1 MYILIIQCEIC
12 KSLTDNG
19 CFGKIIEF
27 NNIKKN
33 FEYVRRLGVGGTGDT
48 HLLKDSTTNME
59 FAFKKYVPKN
69 ETKRSELYERFVDE
83 IKILFNIS
91 HPNIV
96 RIYNYYLYPEIK
108 LGYLQMEYIEGT
120 SIDKYQPFL
129 YNEWNNIFV
138 QVINVFRYLERK
150 KILHRDIRPQ
160 NILIEKEG
168 NVKIIDFGFGKI
180 LEKQGEENNSVLL
193 NWPISRMPEEISL
206 KGEYTYYTEIYF
218 IGKLFEYILAN
229 NKVTSEQFNY
239 FNVLNKMIEYQVN
252 MRYQSFDEVYSDI
265 SNGIFSTLDFT
276 EEEKDIYGDFTNS
289 IHDKISEYKNEYSP
303 ITNIENIIG
312 NIANVLRK
320 NSLEIY
326 IQNNADLIQ
335 CFITNGFSYNGRT
348 NIEKEKV
355 EWFYKWL
362 ISLPNN
368 KQINVVENINNKL
381 SNIKINKE
389 YDDLPF

>member
-1 MYILIIQCEIC
+1 MGKDSEIEC
-12 KSLTDNG
+12 
-19 CFGKIIEF
+19 GKIIEF

-33 FEYVRRLGVGGTGDT
+33 FEYVRRLGAGGTGDT
-48 HLLKDSTTNME
+48 HLLKDNTTNME

-69 ETKRSELYERFVDE
+69 EAKRAELYERFVDE

-108 LGYLQMEYIEGT
+108 LGYLQMEYIEGI
-120 SIDKYQPFL
+120 SIDKYQPFFN
-129 YNEWNNIFV
+129 NEWNNIFV

-160 NILIEKEG
+160 NILIDKEG

-180 LEKQGEENNSVLL
+180 LDKQDKENNSVLL
-193 NWPISRMPEEISL
+193 NWPVSRMPEEISL

-218 IGKLFEYILAN
+218 IGKLYEYILAN
-229 NKVTSEQFNY
+229 NKVASEHFSY
-239 FNVLNKMIEYQVN
+239 YNVLNKMTEYQVN
-252 MRYQSFDEVYSDI
+252 MRYQNFDEVYSDI

-276 EEEKDIYGDFTNS
+276 EEEKDIYGNFANS
-289 IHDKISEYKNEYSP
+289 IHDKIGEYKNEYSP
-303 ITNIENIIG
+303 ITSVENIIE

-320 NSLEIY
+320 NSLERY
-326 IQNNADLIQ
+326 IQNNAELIQ
-335 CFITNGFSYNGRT
+335 CFINNGFSYSRRA

-355 EWFYKWL
+355 EIFYKWL

>member
-1 MYILIIQCEIC
+1 MGDDSEIEC
-12 KSLTDNG
+12 
-19 CFGKIIEF
+19 GKIIEF
-27 NNIKKN
+27 NNIRKN
-33 FEYVRRLGVGGTGDT
+33 FEYVGKLGAGGTGDT

-59 FAFKKYVPKN
+59 FAFKKYAPKN
-69 ETKRSELYERFVDE
+69 EDKRSELYDRFVEE
-83 IKILFNIS
+83 IKILFKIS

-120 SIDKYQPFL
+120 SIDKYQPFFS
-129 YNEWNNIFV
+129 NEWNNIFV

-160 NILIEKEG
+160 NILIDKEE

-180 LEKQGEENNSVLL
+180 LDKQDEDNNSVLL
-193 NWPISRMPEEISL
+193 NWPVSRMPEEIIL

-218 IGKLFEYILAN
+218 IGKLFEYILDN
-229 NKVTSEQFNY
+229 NKVNSEQFNY
-239 FNVLNKMIEYQVN
+239 FNVLKKMTEYQVN

-276 EEEKDIYGDFTNS
+276 EEEKEIYGDFANS
-289 IHDKISEYKNEYSP
+289 IYDKISKYNNEYRP
-303 ITNIENIIG
+303 ITSIENIIE

-320 NSLEIY
+320 NSLERY
-326 IQNNADLIQ
+326 IQNNAELIK
-335 CFITNGFSYNGRT
+335 CLISNGFSYNGRI

-355 EWFYKWL
+355 ERFYKWL

-368 KQINVVENINNKL
+368 RQINVVENLNNKL
-381 SNIKINKE
+381 SNIKIYKE